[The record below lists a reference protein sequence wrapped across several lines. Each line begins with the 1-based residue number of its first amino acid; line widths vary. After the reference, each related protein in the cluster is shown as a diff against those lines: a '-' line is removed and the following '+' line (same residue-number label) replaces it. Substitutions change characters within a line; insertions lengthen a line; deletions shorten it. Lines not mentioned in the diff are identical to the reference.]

1 MTTELDEE
9 DDDLFVNL
17 DLSDPAS
24 QVAKDILFDLSCRG
38 GFDGWFDNIDFENQ
52 QEIVEDMV
60 GSVRKHFPKP
70 KEFTPEEI
78 REIAEKASVEVMA
91 DLNAK
96 FKLQLNQP
104 VKDYSAPQ
112 GYVVTHQNTQDT
124 TQSQGNRAMSD
135 VKKSVLDLAASIQS
149 HMTLGEA
156 GIVEVP
162 KDLFATTLPEGL
174 TLEAVKLVQDH
185 TNDLV
190 AATAEALGNLA
201 IPAFKADEKLE
212 QLSVEFGCGV
222 DSLAGT
228 IQRSK
233 EYPAGGIPKEGEARD
248 PNATVTKYGIVSMKY
263 GVNAHANKGTLKKVR
278 DGINKRAAEAL
289 ANA

>member
-1 MTTELDEE
+1 
-9 DDDLFVNL
+9 
-17 DLSDPAS
+17 
-24 QVAKDILFDLSCRG
+24 
-38 GFDGWFDNIDFENQ
+38 
-52 QEIVEDMV
+52 
-60 GSVRKHFPKP
+60 
-70 KEFTPEEI
+70 
-78 REIAEKASVEVMA
+78 
-91 DLNAK
+91 
-96 FKLQLNQP
+96 
-104 VKDYSAPQ
+104 
-112 GYVVTHQNTQDT
+112 
-124 TQSQGNRAMSD
+124 MSD
-135 VKKSVLDLAASIQS
+135 VKQSVIDLAAKLQAQ
-149 HMTLGEA
+149 MTLGEA

-162 KDLFATTLPEGL
+162 KDLFAQTLPEAL
-174 TLEAVKLVQDH
+174 TLDTIKLVQDH

-190 AATAEALGNLA
+190 AATAEALGNIA

-248 PNATVTKYGIVSMKY
+248 PNATITKFGIVSMKY

-289 ANA
+289 AKA

>member
-52 QEIVEDMV
+52 QEIVEEMV

-70 KEFTPEEI
+70 REFTDAEI
-78 REIAEKASVEVMA
+78 REIAEKASKEVMA

-112 GYVVTHQNTQDT
+112 GYVVTQQNSLDTQ
-124 TQSQGNRAMSD
+124 QPQGNRAMSD
-135 VKKSVLDLAASIQS
+135 VKQSVIDLAAKLQAQ
-149 HMTLGEA
+149 MTLGEA

-162 KDLFATTLPEGL
+162 KDLFAQTLPEAI
-174 TLEAVKLVQDH
+174 TLDAVKLIQDH

>member
-1 MTTELDEE
+1 MTTELDAE

-24 QVAKDILFDLSCRG
+24 LVAKDILFDLSCRG
-38 GFDGWFDNIDFENQ
+38 GFDGWFDNIDIENQ
-52 QEIVEDMV
+52 QEIVEEMA

-78 REIAEKASVEVMA
+78 KEMAEKAIAEVRKKYFP
-91 DLNAK
+91 DLD
-96 FKLQLNQP
+96 QP

-112 GYVVTHQNTQDT
+112 GYVVTHQNSLDTQ
-124 TQSQGNRAMSD
+124 QPQGNRAMSD
-135 VKKSVLDLAASIQS
+135 VKQSVIDLAAKLQAQ
-149 HMTLGEA
+149 MTLGEA

-162 KDLFATTLPEGL
+162 KDLFAQTLPEAL
-174 TLEAVKLVQDH
+174 TLDTIKLVQDH

-190 AATAEALGNLA
+190 AATAEALGNIA
-201 IPAFKADEKLE
+201 ISAFKADEKLE

-248 PNATVTKYGIVSMKY
+248 PNATITKFGIVSMKY

-289 ANA
+289 AKA